1 MEPVLVEPA
10 PAPPRDPVW
19 TGWDVLAIFAFSV
32 ATIFVVTL
40 LVFVAVLSLPGNGH
54 SKPQDLAGDA
64 RIIFTSQTFAYAVIG
79 VFMYLL
85 LRKRYACSPMDAVR
99 WNWSGA
105 QVRWP
110 MFFLAGV
117 VLAVAVML
125 AAPYLPIPRS
135 LPMQKLFRDAT
146 SAWLLAT
153 FGVLIAPVMEELFY
167 RGFLY
172 PVVKRRL
179 GILAAVVLTALPFAM
194 MHGPQYD
201 WAWAALLLVFF
212 VGAVFGIV
220 REWSGSVAATVV
232 VHMAYN
238 ATLLFSLFVSTNGF
252 RNLERLQ
259 H

>member
-1 MEPVLVEPA
+1 MEPLLAEPA
-10 PAPPRDPVW
+10 PPPDPVW
-19 TGWDVLAIFAFSV
+19 TGWDVVAIFAFSV
-32 ATIFVVTL
+32 AAVFVVTL
-40 LVFVAVLSLPGNGH
+40 LVFLAVLALPGKGDMN
-54 SKPQDLAGDA
+54 PQELAGDA
-64 RIIFTSQTFAYAVIG
+64 RVIFTSQTIAYAVIG
-79 VFMYLL
+79 AFMYLL
-85 LRKRYACSPMDAVR
+85 LRKRYDCSPLEAVS
-99 WNWSGA
+99 WNWPRA
-105 QVRWP
+105 QMRASALL
-110 MFFLAGV
+110 LAGI
-117 VLAVAVML
+117 VLATAVML
-125 AAPYLPIPRS
+125 VSPYLPIPKS
-135 LPMQKLFRDAT
+135 LPMQRLFRDPT

-179 GILAAVVLTALPFAM
+179 GIVAAVVFTALPFAM

-201 WAWAALLLVFF
+201 WAWAALLLVFL

-220 REWSGSVAATVV
+220 REWSGSVAAAVV

-259 H
+259 R